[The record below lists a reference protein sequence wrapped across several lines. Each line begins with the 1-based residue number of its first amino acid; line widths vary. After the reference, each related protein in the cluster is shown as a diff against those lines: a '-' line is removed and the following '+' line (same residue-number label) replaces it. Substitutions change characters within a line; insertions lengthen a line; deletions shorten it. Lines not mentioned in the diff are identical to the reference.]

1 MEENV
6 ATLSSEGKHMSLS
19 DDDKNWIA
27 SVIASAIGASEA
39 RLTAKLESL
48 PAQEDLERFATPQD
62 LERFATREDLERFA
76 TREDLEPFA
85 TRQDLERF
93 ATREDLEPFA
103 TRQDLERFATRQD
116 LERVETSLLTEFHK
130 WASPME
136 QRMRTHREA
145 LRALD
150 LETARLDERITKL
163 EPPPQQ
169 H

>member
-93 ATREDLEPFA
+93 ATR
-103 TRQDLERFATRQD
+103 QD